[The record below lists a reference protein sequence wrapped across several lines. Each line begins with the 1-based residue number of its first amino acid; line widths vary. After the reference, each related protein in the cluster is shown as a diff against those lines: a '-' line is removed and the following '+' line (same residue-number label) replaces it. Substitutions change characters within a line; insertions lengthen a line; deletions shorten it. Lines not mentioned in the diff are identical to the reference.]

1 MSNTHPKLLAQAGP
15 VGSARLAFDC
25 ASRAGDTRAREKGG
39 GDVER
44 EGAA

>member
-1 MSNTHPKLLAQAGP
+1 MFNTHPKLLAQAGP

-25 ASRAGDTRAREKGG
+25 VPRAGDTRARAKGR